1 MFINKSN
8 KYKFKG
14 QFMLF
19 NTWFKYILYLPQI
32 GQNNKKD
39 YLKYSNEI
47 ISYFGDRYINGKR
60 CLNIDPDYIQQF
72 MYNTDAYVIVYREDH
87 PDDIASCT
95 IQLDNPCIVN
105 APESDYQVY
114 IYDLCRVKP
123 NKVNKL
129 NYKSP
134 VYGLFYFIENL
145 AYQNLS
151 KTHIYLMVD
160 TTVESTKN
168 TLVNIY
174 KNYGFILND
183 SDCIPISKRIIL
195 YKQISKSVIFHSSL
209 SLFYLLKLQK

>member
-14 QFMLF
+14 RFMLF
-19 NTWFKYILYLPQI
+19 NTWFKYILYLPRI
-32 GQNNKKD
+32 DQNNKKD
-39 YLKYSNEI
+39 YLEYSNEI
-47 ISYFGDRYINGKR
+47 TGYLGNRYVNGER
-60 CLNIDPDYIQQF
+60 CLNIDESYIKKF
-72 MYNTDAYVIVYREDH
+72 MYNTDGYVIVAREDH

-95 IQLDNPCIVN
+95 LQLENPCIVN
-105 APESDYQVY
+105 ASERDYQLY

-123 NKVNKL
+123 NNANKT

-151 KTHIYLMVD
+151 KKHIYLMVD
-160 TTVESTKN
+160 TTDDSTKD

-183 SDCIPISKRIIL
+183 TDCIPISNRIIL

-209 SLFYLLKLQK
+209 SLFYLFKLQK